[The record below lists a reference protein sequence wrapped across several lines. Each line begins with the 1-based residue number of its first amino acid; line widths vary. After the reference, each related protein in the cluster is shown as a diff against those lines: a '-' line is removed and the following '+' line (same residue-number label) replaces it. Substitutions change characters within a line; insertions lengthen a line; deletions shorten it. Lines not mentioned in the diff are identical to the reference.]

1 MLQASFKEM
10 ILLAIFIMI
19 GMVIFSTLIF
29 YAEFNRP
36 QQFEDIPTGFWW
48 AIVTMTTV
56 GYGDVHPTTPYGYV
70 VGRLISSHLLL
81 FSMKI
86 EFRLVNG

>member
-1 MLQASFKEM
+1 
-10 ILLAIFIMI
+10 MI

-70 VGRLISSHLLL
+70 VGRFNLLSSSAVFNKNELY
-81 FSMKI
+81 F
-86 EFRLVNG
+86 V

>member
-1 MLQASFKEM
+1 MV
-10 ILLAIFIMI
+10 LLAIFIMI

-70 VGRLISSHLLL
+70 VGLYFLS
-81 FSMKI
+81 FSTLD
-86 EFRLVNG
+86 EFFTCFVAN